1 MSNGERSA
9 TLMLVGSDCDER
21 SDADRKYCGAMSE
34 ICRRLHDGQEKELR
48 PGMLVQWKP
57 NLKNRKSPE
66 YGKPG
71 IVVEVLSPPII
82 DTTFDSGST
91 YFREQL
97 GMIIGFIDE
106 DGDFITYHADAR
118 RFEVYAGSG
127 V

>member
-1 MSNGERSA
+1 MSGSERSA
-9 TLMLVGSDCDER
+9 SLMLVSSGI
-21 SDADRKYCGAMSE
+21 ADSSEDMGKLCRAMSE
-34 ICRRLHDGQEKELR
+34 ICRRLHDGQERELR
-48 PGMLVQWKP
+48 PGTLVQWKP

-82 DTTFDSGST
+82 DATFDSGST
-91 YFREQL
+91 YFREPL
-97 GMIIGFIDE
+97 GIIIGFIDE
-106 DGDFITYHADAR
+106 DGDFMTYHVDAR